1 MEDAKKRTQ
10 CVKDIFKKT
19 LNYES
24 EKSIGLFT
32 FFDNNQNVK
41 SAFVKKDKKALY
53 DKMLPIY
60 QSLNRHFDITHIYF
74 FDKIHRNHT
83 SALGRRGGKF
93 WHLDTTSIGIGC

>member
-1 MEDAKKRTQ
+1 MPLYP

-41 SAFVKKDKKALY
+41 SAFVKKDKKLAHSTHNPNRQMLCYTEQKKTAETGLRAIY
-53 DKMLPIY
+53 DK
-60 QSLNRHFDITHIYF
+60 
-74 FDKIHRNHT
+74 
-83 SALGRRGGKF
+83 
-93 WHLDTTSIGIGC
+93 